1 MGTYAE
7 TGDEAGFG
15 TLFDLS
21 RVAGDLRSMDGQ
33 HVVLEMCTVV
43 GFPYGGVLRP
53 NSVTDRR
60 DMGEM
65 LATGKCPRM
74 RIAYAWDVNVKPSQ
88 DVGDCCC
95 EDACCA
101 DHVRSTRHMADSRG
115 WRQEQSMWKR
125 RLEPGNMDGM
135 CGRNNVVLGLIGA
148 NNGRLEPRPSGPA
161 TDVEWNIDAV
171 EAMNSLAMVN
181 DPSGFGKYLSATSA
195 DDGDPRPNVLPF
207 HVKIFNVPCL
217 FYITRRRV
225 YQYEEVLVSYGESY
239 FQGLST
245 QSAILNSVKNQLNR
259 THTEFQAKKATHKI
273 LQEKGR
279 QLRQE
284 IRKLCC
290 ENGVVIE
297 EDSSASTMLA
307 GIREQEL
314 RRGNVLASLAE
325 QARAIQRNEAETLE
339 AKQAVQRLQLEREEH
354 VSVIVCANARLA
366 AYAAQLA
373 RERAQRAFGASQM
386 VDSTPCPYSLAA
398 NYYGNGNVHILGN
411 NPDQHYRSRCQY
423 AKLFADFV
431 VMCPRCL
438 GRFLASP
445 NLEEGQVPAH
455 NRVACGGNIAKHFEL
470 LQATGV
476 TSAGEGELLER
487 HAAYTQKAGHIM
499 ADFKKALDPLVF
511 FFLKALVVAI
521 IGGTCLDDRYDEPS
535 IRLQSLGQ
543 HEEVVQFPNSL
554 ATVCKI
560 LHGARASVF
569 GPHLPQALT
578 WVLDFA
584 AYVVKMEESDNG
596 QEAVLEAIAR
606 LSQAYDKVTKLLFC
620 SDQECANVMIFSLV
634 SHCREPL
641 VEITF
646 KSLNDSLRCFTRWN
660 ADRLQSAVMPPNHNT
675 SQPNSLK
682 RRLRRVMED
691 LLRSFVVADVKT
703 EGADRRRRRY
713 SEDITLSPQHKRP
726 KLDAVIKSPS
736 KTENPVDLQDE
747 GVCVKPETRERI
759 FYVRP
764 EELAD
769 ESRIVAGWFA
779 GGRGHVRIS
788 CLPSFVRRP
797 SGDLAMVLF
806 LPQMGLELSPAIQL
820 LGRTLRLSFHRIQVP
835 QFHQHLSKKSRTP
848 ELTVFCPLFTVDSN
862 QRLLPLLSVRVTA
875 NESRLVVGGNSL
887 FEAESVLPWDFIA
900 LPSAEKQ
907 VLTMTLAERGRLQCC
922 LAGHGTCVTEACAPD
937 ARLHWVGP
945 PQTQHRER
953 SKGRRKILL
962 HPASI
967 VQILSVE
974 MFQ

>member
-1 MGTYAE
+1 M

-21 RVAGDLRSMDGQ
+21 RVARDLISIDGQ
-33 HVVLEMCTVV
+33 HVFLEKCTVV

-53 NSVTDRR
+53 TSVTDNR

-65 LATGKCPRM
+65 LATGECPRM
-74 RIAYAWDVNVKPSQ
+74 RIAYAWDVDVKPPQ
-88 DVGDCCC
+88 DVGDCGC

-101 DHVRSTRHMADSRG
+101 DHLRSTRHVVDSRG
-115 WRQEQSMWKR
+115 WRQEQTIWKR
-125 RLEPGNMDGM
+125 RLEPGEMDGL
-135 CGRNNVVLGLIGA
+135 CGRNNVVLGLVSA

-161 TDVEWNIDAV
+161 TAVDWNIDAV

-181 DPSGFGKYLSATSA
+181 DPSGFGKYLSADST

-207 HVKIFNVPCL
+207 HVKIFDVPCV

-225 YQYEEVLVSYGESY
+225 FEYEEVLVSYGEGY
-239 FQGLST
+239 FHGLST
-245 QSAILNSVKNQLNR
+245 QKAILNLVKNELTR

-279 QLRQE
+279 ELRLQ
-284 IRKLCC
+284 IRKLCF
-290 ENGVVIE
+290 ENDVAVE
-297 EDSSASTMLA
+297 EDASATVMLA
-307 GIREQEL
+307 CIREQEL
-314 RRGNVLASLAE
+314 KRGKVLASLAE
-325 QARAIQRNEAETLE
+325 RAQAIQRNEAETLE
-339 AKQAVQRLQLEREEH
+339 ANQAVQRLELERKHH
-354 VSVIVCANARLA
+354 VSVIVCANTRLA

-431 VMCPRCL
+431 TVCPRCL

-445 NLEEGQVPAH
+445 CLEEGQAPAH
-455 NRVACGGNIAKHFEL
+455 NRVACGGSVAKHSEL
-470 LQATGV
+470 LQAANV
-476 TSAGEGELLER
+476 TSASEGELLER
-487 HAAYTQKAGHIM
+487 HAAYTQEGGTIM

-521 IGGTCLDDRYDEPS
+521 IGGTCLDDRYDDPR
-535 IRLQSLGQ
+535 IHLQSLGSD
-543 HEEVVQFPNSL
+543 EEVVQFPNSL
-554 ATVCKI
+554 VTVCKV

-569 GPHLPQALT
+569 GPHLPRALT

-584 AYVVKMEESDNG
+584 AYIVKMEESADDG
-596 QEAVLEAIAR
+596 QTAVLEAIAQ
-606 LSQAYDKVTKLLFC
+606 LSQAHDKVTKLLFC
-620 SDQECANVMIFSLV
+620 RDTECANVMIFSLV

-646 KSLNDSLRCFTRWN
+646 KSLNDSLRCFTRRN
-660 ADRLQSAVMPPNHNT
+660 ADRLQSADMPPNHNI
-675 SQPNSLK
+675 SKPNSLK

-713 SEDITLSPQHKRP
+713 SEDIILSPQYKKP
-726 KLDAVIKSPS
+726 KFDTTIKSPP
-736 KTENPVDLQDE
+736 KTECSAGLQEE
-747 GVCVKPETRERI
+747 GACVKPETCECI
-759 FYVRP
+759 CYVRP
-764 EELAD
+764 EVLPD
-769 ESRIVAGWFA
+769 DSRVVAGWMA
-779 GGRGHVRIS
+779 SGGRVRIY
-788 CLPSFVRRP
+788 CPPSFVRRP

-806 LPQMGLELSPAIQL
+806 LPHMGLELSPPIPL
-820 LGRTLRLSFHRIQVP
+820 WGRTLRLSFHRIQEP
-835 QFHQHLSKKSRTP
+835 LFHRHLSKKSRAP
-848 ELTVFCPLFTVDSN
+848 ELTVFCPLFTLDSN
-862 QRLLPLLSVRVTA
+862 RQMLPLLSVRVTS
-875 NESRLVVGGNSL
+875 NESRLVVGGSSL
-887 FEAESVLPWDFIA
+887 FDVESVLPWDFAA

-907 VLTMTLAERGRLQCC
+907 VLTMTRSETGRLQCC
-922 LAGHGTCVTEACAPD
+922 LAGYGTSIAEACAPD
-937 ARLHWVGP
+937 ARLHWIGP
-945 PQTQHRER
+945 PQTQDRER
-953 SKGRRKILL
+953 SKGRRKLLL
-962 HPASI
+962 HPATV